1 MPLKKI
7 PLPPGFDKNDTAS
20 QAEGRWIDG
29 DNVRFQYGSPEK
41 IGGWSQIGFNILVG
55 AARDIHSWFDL
66 TGRRY
71 VVIGTNKVLY
81 VLFGEELYDITP
93 LKAALT
99 GCTYTST
106 TGSTTVTINK
116 TSHNFE
122 VGDLLLFSS
131 VTTPGPTT
139 TSFTTADF
147 ETNTF
152 QVISVPNANTFTV
165 TMPVA
170 EAGTGVTAGGTITT
184 DPYETVGP
192 IGSTFGYG
200 YGTGYYG
207 GTIPTSVITSLNGA
221 ISNTTTTITVV
232 STTGFPTPPPN
243 GRIDIGTELIS
254 YTGKTS
260 TTFTGCTRGI
270 DGSTAASH
278 LNAATVTN
286 ATDWTD
292 WGEQSNTNA
301 VTLDA
306 GSWSLDNFGELLIA
320 TIKNGKTFSWDPN
333 AGANVTT
340 RATVI
345 SGNPT
350 ATVLTKV
357 SDRDRHLIHF
367 GTETAIGD
375 IASQDPMFIRFSDQE
390 DIEDYVP
397 TSTNTAGTFRL
408 DNGSKIVAAVKGK
421 DYMLVLTDEAA
432 YTMQFVGP
440 PFTFSIRQVGSNCG
454 CIGQHAA
461 VFVDGAVYWMGDSG
475 NFFVFDGTVK
485 TLPSTVEDFVFTT
498 TGDALGLNFTNG
510 ELVFAGHNSLFTE
523 ISWFYPQA
531 SATQINRVVTYNY
544 ELKSWVTGS
553 LSRTTYEDS
562 HVLENPT
569 ATQYIDTL
577 VPNIPTINGVTASG
591 SYVFEHE
598 VGVNEV
604 IYTTS
609 TLTTNIAISAFV
621 KSGDFDLDIDGD
633 GEYFIKIKRF
643 IPDFK
648 YLDGNTKVTLFFKA
662 YPADTTSAQ
671 GETTVGPFTV
681 TSTTDKIDTRA
692 RGRLAAIKIENDALD
707 DNWRYGI
714 FRVDIQPDGRGG
726 SAPQT

>member
-41 IGGWSQIGFNILVG
+41 IGGWRQISPNILVG
-55 AARDIHSWFDL
+55 AGRDIHSFFDL

-71 VVIGTNKVLY
+71 LVIGTNKILY
-81 VLFGEELYDITP
+81 VLFDNVFYDITP

-99 GCTYTST
+99 SCTYTST

-116 TSHNFE
+116 TSHNLE
-122 VGDLLLFSS
+122 VGDLLTFSS

-139 TSFTTADF
+139 TSFTDADF
-147 ETNTF
+147 ETNVFEVKT
-152 QVISVPNANTFTV
+152 VPTVNSFTV
-165 TMPVA
+165 TMAVA
-170 EAGTGVTAGGTITT
+170 ETGTGVTAGGTITT
-184 DPYETVGP
+184 NPYETVGP
-192 IGSTFGYG
+192 LVSTFGYG
-200 YGTGYYG
+200 WGAGTWNLSTW
-207 GTIPTSVITSLNGA
+207 GTPRTA
-221 ISNTTTTITVV
+221 SNTI
-232 STTGFPTPPPN
+232 
-243 GRIDIGTELIS
+243 I
-254 YTGKTS
+254 
-260 TTFTGCTRGI
+260 
-270 DGSTAASH
+270 
-278 LNAATVTN
+278 
-286 ATDWTD
+286 
-292 WGEQSNTNA
+292 
-301 VTLDA
+301 DA

-320 TIKNGKTFSWDPN
+320 TIKDGKTFKWDPD
-333 AGANVTT
+333 AGAGVTS
-340 RATVI
+340 RATLI
-345 SGNPT
+345 PTNPT
-350 ATVLTKV
+350 ASVLTRV

-367 GTETAIGD
+367 GTETVIGT
-375 IASQDPMFIRFSDQE
+375 ASSQDPMFIRFSDQE
-390 DIEDYVP
+390 DIEVYEP

-421 DYMLVLTDEAA
+421 DYMLVITDEAA

-485 TLPSTVEDFVFTT
+485 TLPSSVENFVFTT

-510 ELVFAGHNSLFTE
+510 ELIFAGHNSLFTE

-531 SATQINRVVTYNY
+531 NAIQNNRVVTYNY

-569 ATQYIDTL
+569 ASRYIDTL
-577 VPNIPTINGVTASG
+577 TPTVPTINGVTNSG

-604 IYTTS
+604 INLTS
-609 TLTTNIAISAFV
+609 VSTTNIAISAFV

-633 GEYFIKIKRF
+633 GEYFIKIRRF

-662 YPADTTSAQ
+662 YPADTTSAL

>member
-41 IGGWSQIGFNILVG
+41 IGGWRQISNNILVG
-55 AARDIHSWFDL
+55 AGRDIHSFFDL

-71 VVIGTNKVLY
+71 LVIGTNKVLY
-81 VLFGEELYDITP
+81 VLFDNEFYDITP

-106 TGSTTVTINK
+106 TGSFTVTINK
-116 TSHNFE
+116 SSHNLE
-122 VGDLLLFSS
+122 VGDLLIFSS

-139 TSFTTADF
+139 TSFTDADF
-147 ETNTF
+147 ETNVFEVQT
-152 QVISVPNANTFTV
+152 VPNANTFTV

-170 EAGTGVTAGGTITT
+170 EAGTGVTAAGTITT

-192 IGSTFGYG
+192 IASTFGYG
-200 YGTGYYG
+200 WGAGTWNLSTW
-207 GTIPTSVITSLNGA
+207 GTPRTA
-221 ISNTTTTITVV
+221 SNTI
-232 STTGFPTPPPN
+232 
-243 GRIDIGTELIS
+243 I
-254 YTGKTS
+254 
-260 TTFTGCTRGI
+260 
-270 DGSTAASH
+270 
-278 LNAATVTN
+278 
-286 ATDWTD
+286 
-292 WGEQSNTNA
+292 
-301 VTLDA
+301 DA

-320 TIKNGKTFSWDPN
+320 TIKDGKTFEWDPN
-333 AGANVTT
+333 AGAGVTS

-345 SGNPT
+345 AGNPT
-350 ATVLTKV
+350 ATVLTRV

-367 GTETAIGD
+367 GTETTIGS
-375 IASQDPMFIRFSDQE
+375 ASSQDPMFIRFSDQE
-390 DIEDYVP
+390 DIEVYEP

-408 DNGSKIVAAVKGK
+408 DNGSKIVAAIKGK

-485 TLPSTVEDFVFTT
+485 TLPSSVENFVFTT

-510 ELVFAGHNSLFTE
+510 ELIFAGHNSLFTE
-523 ISWFYPQA
+523 ISWFYPQ
-531 SATQINRVVTYNY
+531 SNVVQNNRVVTYNY
-544 ELKSWVTGS
+544 ELQSWVTGT

-569 ATQYIDTL
+569 ASRYIDTL
-577 VPNIPTINGVTASG
+577 TPTIPIINGVSNSG

-604 IYTTS
+604 INLTS
-609 TLTTNIAISAFV
+609 VTTTNIAISAFV

-633 GEYFIKIKRF
+633 GEFFIKIRRF

-662 YPADTTSAQ
+662 YPADTTSAL

>member
-7 PLPPGFDKNDTAS
+7 PLPPGFDKNDTPS

-41 IGGWSQIGFNILVG
+41 IGGWRQIGPNILVG
-55 AARDIHSWFDL
+55 AGRDVHSFFDL

-71 VVIGTNKVLY
+71 LAIGTNKVLY
-81 VLFGEELYDITP
+81 ILFDNVFYDITP

-99 GCTYTST
+99 SCTYTST

-116 TSHNFE
+116 NSHNFE
-122 VGDLLLFSS
+122 VGDLLTFSS
-131 VTTPGPTT
+131 VTTPGSPT
-139 TSFTTADF
+139 TSFVATDF
-147 ETNTF
+147 TDNVFEVQT
-152 QVISVPNANTFTV
+152 VPNANTFTV

-184 DPYETVGP
+184 NPYETVGP
-192 IGSTFGYG
+192 LASTFGYG
-200 YGTGYYG
+200 WGAGTWNLSTW
-207 GTIPTSVITSLNGA
+207 GTPRTA
-221 ISNTTTTITVV
+221 SNTI
-232 STTGFPTPPPN
+232 
-243 GRIDIGTELIS
+243 I
-254 YTGKTS
+254 
-260 TTFTGCTRGI
+260 
-270 DGSTAASH
+270 
-278 LNAATVTN
+278 
-286 ATDWTD
+286 
-292 WGEQSNTNA
+292 
-301 VTLDA
+301 DA

-320 TIKNGKTFSWDPN
+320 TIKDGKTFKWDPN
-333 AGANVTT
+333 AGAGVTT
-340 RATVI
+340 RATI
-345 SGNPT
+345 IPGNPT
-350 ATVLTKV
+350 ATVLTRV

-367 GTETAIGD
+367 GTETAIGNT
-375 IASQDPMFIRFSDQE
+375 ASQDPMFIRFSDQE
-390 DIEDYVP
+390 DIEVYEP

-408 DNGSKIVAAVKGK
+408 DNGSKIIAAVKGK

-485 TLPSTVEDFVFTT
+485 TLPSSVENFVFTT

-510 ELVFAGHNSLFTE
+510 ELIFAGHNSLFTE

-531 SATQINRVVTYNY
+531 NVAQNNRVVTYNY
-544 ELKSWVTGS
+544 ELQSWVTGS

-569 ATQYIDTL
+569 ASRYIDNLT
-577 VPNIPTINGVTASG
+577 PTTPIVNGVSNGG

-604 IYTTS
+604 INLTS
-609 TLTTNIAISAFV
+609 VTTTNIAISAFV

-633 GEYFIKIKRF
+633 GEYFIKIRRF

-648 YLDGNTKVTLFFKA
+648 YIDGNTKVTLFFKA
-662 YPADTTSAQ
+662 YPADTTSAL

>member
-7 PLPPGFDKNDTAS
+7 PLPPGFDKNDTPS

-41 IGGWSQIGFNILVG
+41 IGGWRQIGPNILVG
-55 AARDIHSWFDL
+55 AGRDVHSFFDL

-71 VVIGTNKVLY
+71 LAIGTNKVLY
-81 VLFGEELYDITP
+81 ILFDNVFYDITP

-99 GCTYTST
+99 SCTYTST

-116 TSHNFE
+116 NSHNFE
-122 VGDLLLFSS
+122 IGDLLTFSS
-131 VTTPGPTT
+131 VTTPGSPT
-139 TSFTTADF
+139 TSFIATDF
-147 ETNTF
+147 TDNVFEVQT
-152 QVISVPNANTFTV
+152 ISTINTFTV

-184 DPYETVGP
+184 NPYETIGP
-192 IGSTFGYG
+192 LASTFGYG
-200 YGTGYYG
+200 WGAGTWNLSTW
-207 GTIPTSVITSLNGA
+207 GTPRTA
-221 ISNTTTTITVV
+221 SNTI
-232 STTGFPTPPPN
+232 
-243 GRIDIGTELIS
+243 I
-254 YTGKTS
+254 
-260 TTFTGCTRGI
+260 
-270 DGSTAASH
+270 
-278 LNAATVTN
+278 
-286 ATDWTD
+286 
-292 WGEQSNTNA
+292 
-301 VTLDA
+301 DA

-320 TIKNGKTFSWDPN
+320 TIKDGKTFKWDPN
-333 AGANVTT
+333 AGAGVTT

-345 SGNPT
+345 PGNPT
-350 ATVLTKV
+350 ATVLTRV

-367 GTETAIGD
+367 GTETAIGST
-375 IASQDPMFIRFSDQE
+375 ASQDPMFIRFSDQE
-390 DIEDYVP
+390 DIEVYEP

-408 DNGSKIVAAVKGK
+408 DNGSKIIAAVKGK

-485 TLPSTVEDFVFTT
+485 TLPSSVENFVFTT

-510 ELVFAGHNSLFTE
+510 ELIFAGHNSLFTE

-531 SATQINRVVTYNY
+531 NVAQNNRVVTYNY
-544 ELKSWVTGS
+544 ELQSWVTGS

-569 ATQYIDTL
+569 ASRYIDNLT
-577 VPNIPTINGVTASG
+577 PTTPIVNGVSNGG

-604 IYTTS
+604 INLTS
-609 TLTTNIAISAFV
+609 VTTTNIAISAFV

-633 GEYFIKIKRF
+633 GEYFIKIRRF

-648 YLDGNTKVTLFFKA
+648 YIDGNTKVTLFFKA
-662 YPADTTSAQ
+662 YPADTTSAL